1 MYKLLEG
8 IAASP
13 GVGIG
18 RAFIY
23 NKEMP
28 HISERKIPAS
38 RVEAEVDRFRNTLR
52 QAGDEIRR
60 TRRMVEMEHGTE
72 LAQIFDAQLLMLEDS
87 QVLRETEALIRERR
101 YSAQRAFSQS
111 LEKLK
116 NTFEDIKNEYLR
128 ARLSDVVDIE
138 SQVLIRL
145 GGGELQALHAVRAN
159 TVVVIH
165 ELLPSESVQLAG
177 RLVKG
182 LVTEVGGAT
191 SHASIITRSML
202 LPAVVGTQD
211 GCSQIKSG
219 DLVIV
224 DGTQGVAHV
233 NPEPEVVRFYR
244 NELRRQLKRERD
256 LSSRR
261 ELPAI
266 TRDDHEMVLMANI
279 DVPNE
284 VQLAIDNGARGVG
297 MYRTEFLYQGYRLPT
312 EEEQFAAYSEI
323 VEALAP
329 NPVIIR
335 TIDLGG
341 DKLAHALD
349 VVPEANPFLGWRG
362 IRICLDT
369 PDLFRA
375 QLRALL
381 RAGVHGDVQIL
392 FPMIS
397 GFDELQ
403 RARAALEAVKYEL
416 RSEGLPFQEDVK
428 VGIMIEV
435 PSVALMADCFSNEVD
450 FMSLGT
456 NDLTQ
461 YALAVD
467 RGTARVADLYD
478 PFHPAVLKLMKMVAD
493 TGTARQTPVS
503 ICGELAGD
511 PRAVLLLVGLGIE
524 ILSMSPGLIPEVK
537 EVIRAGSRTEAE
549 RIAGD
554 CLEMESGKKVR
565 KYLHEAMGKYLE
577 DVPFS
582 KSLDSDDPE
591 FS

>member
-1 MYKLLEG
+1 MYSRLEG
-8 IAASP
+8 IPASP

-18 RAFIY
+18 RAFIF

-28 HISERKIPAS
+28 HISERKVPANQ
-38 RVEAEVDRFRNTLR
+38 VETEVERFRNTLR
-52 QAGDEIRR
+52 QAGDEIRS

-72 LAQIFDAQLLMLEDS
+72 LAQIFDAQLLMLEDA
-87 QVLRETEALIRERR
+87 QVLKQTTALIRDER

-111 LEKLK
+111 LEQMK
-116 NTFEDIKNEYLR
+116 NTFAGIENEYLR
-128 ARLSDVVDIE
+128 ARLSDVLDIE

-145 GGGELQALHAVRAN
+145 GGGELQALRAVRAN

-165 ELLPSESVQLAG
+165 ELLPSESVQLG
-177 RLVKG
+177 GKLVKG

-202 LPAVVGTQD
+202 LPAVVGAEN
-211 GCSQIKSG
+211 GCSEIKSG

-224 DGTQGVAHV
+224 DGTQGVVHV
-233 NPEPEVVRFYR
+233 NPEADIVRYYR
-244 NELRRQLKRERD
+244 GQLRRQLRRGRD

-261 ELPAI
+261 ALPAV
-266 TRDDHEMVLMANI
+266 TRDGREIMLMANI
-279 DVPNE
+279 DVPGE
-284 VQLAIDNGARGVG
+284 IQLAIDNGARGVG

-312 EEEQFAAYSEI
+312 EEEQLEAYSEI

-329 NPVIIR
+329 NPVVIR

-369 PDLFRA
+369 PELFSC

-397 GFDELQ
+397 GFEELQ
-403 RARAALEAVKYEL
+403 RARAALESVKYEL
-416 RSEGLPFQEDVK
+416 RAEGLPFQEEVK

-435 PSVALMADCFSNEVD
+435 PSVALMADRFAREVD
-450 FMSLGT
+450 FFSLGT

-493 TGTARQTPVS
+493 TGAEHKTPVS

-511 PRAVLLLVGLGIE
+511 PRAVLLLVGLGLE

-537 EVIRAGSRTEAE
+537 EVIRACTREEAKQL
-549 RIAGD
+549 AAA
-554 CLEMESGKKVR
+554 CLEMETGKKVR
-565 KYLHEAMGKYLE
+565 RFLDEAMAKYLE
-577 DVPFS
+577 HVPFS
-582 KSLDSDDPE
+582 KMRNDAESELN
-591 FS
+591 

>member
-1 MYKLLEG
+1 MYTRLDG
-8 IAASP
+8 IAAAP

-18 RAFIY
+18 RAFIF

-28 HISERKIPAS
+28 HISLRKIPAS
-38 RVEAEVDRFRNTLR
+38 QVEGEVERFRNTLR

-72 LAQIFDAQLLMLEDS
+72 LAQIFDAQLLMLQDS
-87 QVLRETEALIRERR
+87 QVLQQTISSIRDHR

-111 LEKLK
+111 LELMK
-116 NTFEDIKNEYLR
+116 NTFEGIENEYLR
-128 ARLSDVVDIE
+128 ARLSDVLDIE

-145 GGGELQALHAVRAN
+145 GGGELQALRAVRAN

-165 ELLPSESVQLAG
+165 ELLPSESVQLTG

-202 LPAVVGTQD
+202 LPTVVGTKN
-211 GCSQIKSG
+211 GCSAIKSG
-219 DLVIV
+219 DLLIV
-224 DGTQGVAHV
+224 DGTQGVVHV
-233 NPEPEVVRFYR
+233 NPEAEIVRYYR
-244 NELRRQLKRERD
+244 GELRRQLRRERD

-261 ELPAI
+261 TLPSV
-266 TRDDHEMVLMANI
+266 TRDEREIVLMANI
-279 DVPNE
+279 DVPSE
-284 VQLAIDNGARGVG
+284 IQLAIDNGAQGVG

-312 EEEQFAAYSEI
+312 EEEQLEAYSEI

-369 PDLFRA
+369 PELFSC

-397 GFDELQ
+397 GFEELQ

-416 RSEGLPFQEDVK
+416 RTEGLPFQEDVK
-428 VGIMIEV
+428 VGMMIEV
-435 PSVALMADCFSNEVD
+435 PSVALMSDRFAREVD
-450 FMSLGT
+450 FFSLGT

-461 YALAVD
+461 YTLAVD

-493 TGTARQTPVS
+493 TGAQHETPVS

-511 PRAVLLLVGLGIE
+511 PLAVLLLVGLGLE
-524 ILSMSPGLIPEVK
+524 ILSLSPGLIPEVK
-537 EVIRAGSRTEAE
+537 EVIRAGSRKEAQQ
-549 RIAGD
+549 IAVD

-565 KYLHEAMGKYLE
+565 RYLEERMAKYLDH
-577 DVPFS
+577 VPFYR
-582 KSLDSDDPE
+582 LPDSGSE
-591 FS
+591 LN

>member
-1 MYKLLEG
+1 M
-8 IAASP
+8 
-13 GVGIG
+13 
-18 RAFIY
+18 
-23 NKEMP
+23 
-28 HISERKIPAS
+28 
-38 RVEAEVDRFRNTLR
+38 
-52 QAGDEIRR
+52 
-60 TRRMVEMEHGTE
+60 
-72 LAQIFDAQLLMLEDS
+72 
-87 QVLRETEALIRERR
+87 
-101 YSAQRAFSQS
+101 
-111 LEKLK
+111 
-116 NTFEDIKNEYLR
+116 
-128 ARLSDVVDIE
+128 
-138 SQVLIRL
+138 
-145 GGGELQALHAVRAN
+145 
-159 TVVVIH
+159 VVIH
-165 ELLPSESVQLAG
+165 ELLPSESVQLGG

-191 SHASIITRSML
+191 SHSSIITRSML
-202 LPAVVGTQD
+202 LPAVVGTKN
-211 GCSQIKSG
+211 GCSEIKSG

-224 DGTQGVAHV
+224 DGTQGVVHV
-233 NPEPEVVRFYR
+233 NPEADIVRYYR
-244 NELRRQLKRERD
+244 SELRRQLRRERD

-261 ELPAI
+261 ALPAV
-266 TRDDHEMVLMANI
+266 TRDDCEIVLMANI
-279 DVPNE
+279 DVPSE
-284 VQLAIDNGARGVG
+284 IQLAIDNGARGVG

-312 EEEQFAAYSEI
+312 EEEQLEAYSEI

-369 PDLFRA
+369 PDLFSC

-381 RAGVHGDVQIL
+381 RAGVHGEVQIL

-416 RSEGLPFQEDVK
+416 RAEGLPFQEDVK

-435 PSVALMADCFSNEVD
+435 PSVALMADRFAREVD
-450 FMSLGT
+450 FFSLGT

-493 TGTARQTPVS
+493 TGAEHKTPVS

-511 PRAVLLLVGLGIE
+511 PRAVLLLVGLGLE
-524 ILSMSPGLIPEVK
+524 ILSISPGLIPEVK
-537 EVIRAGSRTEAE
+537 EVIRAGSQAEAKQLAAE
-549 RIAGD
+549 
-554 CLEMESGKKVR
+554 CLAMETGKKVR
-565 KYLHEAMGKYLE
+565 RYLDEAMAKYLE
-577 DVPFS
+577 NVPFS
-582 KSLDSDDPE
+582 KSPSGSETELN
-591 FS
+591 